1 MNEEEELLL
10 LNSNFVNIRRD
21 EAMNR
26 LSVHLRGN
34 FPAPEEISTEIATL
48 YALAEEYDSVIIFIN
63 SDGGQLKTLVEL
75 MSVFNLYKTKIT
87 VASGSVSS
95 AGFILWGLGDIRVVQ
110 KYTSLMAH
118 RESYS
123 LYGKTDQQRDY
134 VDHLDNLYNSMYSDL
149 IGQLL
154 TKEELEMAKRSEV
167 FFTSN
172 ELIKRGVAMGWA
184 DFVERD
190 LMEAE
195 TSAIMTIGNKTF
207 MPIPDDDGNVTLA
220 HVSLDIVD
228 VYPYNYVMYHM
239 DHSEEE
245 DALDPKDLNFK

>member
-1 MNEEEELLL
+1 MGEEEELLL
-10 LNSNFVNIRRD
+10 LNSNFVTIRRD
-21 EAMNR
+21 EAMDR

-34 FPAPEEISTEIATL
+34 FPAPEDISTEIATL
-48 YALAEEYDSVIIFIN
+48 YALAEDFDSVIIFIN

-118 RESYS
+118 REAYS

-134 VDHLDNLYNSMYSDL
+134 VDHLDNLYNRMYSDL
-149 IGQLL
+149 IGDLL
-154 TKEELEMAKRSEV
+154 TEEELQMAKRSEV
-167 FFTSN
+167 FFSAD
-172 ELIKRGVAMGWA
+172 ELVNREVAVFWE
-184 DFVERD
+184 DFVKRD
-190 LMEAE
+190 LMQVD
-195 TSAIMTIGNKTF
+195 TSAIMTIGNKMF
-207 MPIPDDDGNVTLA
+207 MPIPDDSGEMFLA
-220 HVSLDIVD
+220 HIDIDIKD
-228 VYPYNYVMYHM
+228 VYPYNHVMYYM

-245 DALDPKDLNFK
+245 DAVEPTESN